1 MTDKT
6 ERVIAWSFPRIGG
19 LAALGFAVA
28 IVGANLI
35 LAPAGMPAVGADV
48 EEADAFFTANSGPA
62 GFASAF
68 MPVAWICALVFGAAA
83 VAVIWPRERTEGS
96 AWSLVGFAGLLL
108 QTATFVGVGAV
119 RLALTATSDHTP
131 AGTAG
136 LWAFHNAL
144 FSLNGTF
151 LTVALVGLS
160 LGGIR
165 TGLIRRWHASLG
177 LVAAAGQ
184 FIAATITPMIIDHAN
199 PLASISLVSW
209 LLWVVWIVTYG
220 ITFLRL
226 QPDHQL
232 VTA

>member
-19 LAALGFAVA
+19 LAALGFAVG

-35 LAPAGMPAVGADV
+35 LVPAGLPAVGADID
-48 EEADAFFTANSGPA
+48 EADTFFTANSGQA
-62 GFASAF
+62 GFAAGF
-68 MPVAWICALVFGAAA
+68 MPFAWVCAIVFGAAA
-83 VAVIWPRERTEGS
+83 VAVIWPRERAEGS
-96 AWSLVGFAGLLL
+96 AWSLVGLAGLLL
-108 QTATFVGVGAV
+108 QNATFVGVGAV
-119 RLALTATSDHTP
+119 RLALSATSDHSP

-151 LTVALVGLS
+151 LATALIGLS
-160 LGGIR
+160 LGGLR
-165 TGLIRRWHASLG
+165 TGLIRRWHAIVG

-184 FIAATITPMIIDHAN
+184 FIAATISPLIIDHAG
-199 PLASISLVSW
+199 PLALISLASW

-220 ITFLRL
+220 VTFLRL
-226 QPDHQL
+226 QPGHQL
-232 VTA
+232 VAA